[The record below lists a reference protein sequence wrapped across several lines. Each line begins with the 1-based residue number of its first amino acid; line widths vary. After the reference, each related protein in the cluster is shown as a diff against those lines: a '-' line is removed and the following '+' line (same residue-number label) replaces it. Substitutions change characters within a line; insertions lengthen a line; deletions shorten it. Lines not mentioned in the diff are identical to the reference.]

1 MLWRGSRGAPGLPDR
16 CSRAQDIFYDP
27 AILLLLR
34 DQQGLNRMYDREGQ
48 SGGESLGGLGEMLMD
63 VDATS
68 IAVPVCSAID

>member
-34 DQQGLNRMYDREGQ
+34 DQQGLAVVAR
-48 SGGESLGGLGEMLMD
+48 SLVLRH
-63 VDATS
+63 AT
-68 IAVPVCSAID
+68 P